1 MQSAAA
7 ANMVASKSADEPSG
21 PSSSQP
27 SPLNLGQVEGVQEKQ
42 QSKAQPT
49 AAATTPASQK
59 QKKPAEPS
67 LRYPFWFGGSASSMA
82 ACVTHP
88 LDLGNALPLLQH
100 TSERNPR
107 SMKANPSSPK
117 NRSKPQRH
125 IYVRLQVRRPDAPKN
140 MVGTFTHIVRN
151 HGVTGL
157 YNGLSASLL
166 RQMTYSTVRFGAYEE
181 MKIRATR
188 ANDGKPPSF
197 PVLVAMASAAGFV
210 GGISGNAADVL
221 NVRMQQD
228 AALPTA
234 ERRNYS
240 HALEGMLRM
249 AREEGIMSWFRG
261 VLPNSM
267 RAAAMTAS
275 QLASYDTFKGMLI
288 RHTPMGDNLT
298 THFTA
303 SFLAGVMAATVTSP
317 IDVIK
322 TRVMSAST
330 QEGLAHTLAKIYKAE
345 GLGWMFK
352 GWVPSFLRLGPQ
364 TICTFVFLE
373 MHRKV
378 YRKVADIGNGEDA
391 SIKG

>member
-1 MQSAAA
+1 MASPAATR
-7 ANMVASKSADEPSG
+7 SADEA
-21 PSSSQP
+21 SSLKP
-27 SPLNLGQVEGVQEKQ
+27 
-42 QSKAQPT
+42 AQPEI
-49 AAATTPASQK
+49 A
-59 QKKPAEPS
+59 QKKQTEKKKPDTS
-67 LRYPFWFGGSASSMA
+67 MRYPFWFGGSASSMA

-88 LDLGNALPLLQH
+88 LDLV
-100 TSERNPR
+100 
-107 SMKANPSSPK
+107 K
-117 NRSKPQRH
+117 
-125 IYVRLQVRRPDAPKN
+125 VRLQVRRPDAPKN
-140 MVGTFTHIVRN
+140 MIGTISHIIRTD
-151 HGVTGL
+151 GPTGL

-166 RQMTYSTVRFGAYEE
+166 RQMTYSTVRFGVYEE
-181 MKIRATR
+181 IKVRLTR
-188 ANDGKPPSF
+188 DNNGKPPSF
-197 PVLVAMASAAGFV
+197 PVLVTLASASGFI

-228 AALPTA
+228 AALPAA
-234 ERRNYS
+234 ERRNYK

-373 MHRKV
+373 IHRKA
-378 YRKVADIGNGEDA
+378 YRAVTDTGNQDKA
-391 SIKG
+391 I

>member
-1 MQSAAA
+1 MVPAAA
-7 ANMVASKSADEPSG
+7 SSKPADEA
-21 PSSSQP
+21 SSSS
-27 SPLNLGQVEGVQEKQ
+27 SPVKAVQVDSQEKPQ
-42 QSKAQPT
+42 QKQT
-49 AAATTPASQK
+49 TTP
-59 QKKPAEPS
+59 KKKADS
-67 LRYPFWFGGSASSMA
+67 SMRYPFWFGGSASSMA

-88 LDLGNALPLLQH
+88 LDLAGVYRKD
-100 TSERNPR
+100 TDDVSV
-107 SMKANPSSPK
+107 K
-117 NRSKPQRH
+117 
-125 IYVRLQVRRPDAPKN
+125 VRLQVRRPDAPKN
-140 MVGTFTHIVRN
+140 MVGTFAHIVRN
-151 HGVTGL
+151 HGITGL

-188 ANDGKPPSF
+188 KNNGKAPAF
-197 PVLVAMASAAGFV
+197 PVLVAMASASGFV

-228 AALPTA
+228 AALPAA
-234 ERRNYS
+234 ERRNYN

-249 AREEGIMSWFRG
+249 AREEGILSWFRG

-322 TRVMSAST
+322 TRVMSATT

-378 YRKVADIGNGEDA
+378 YRAVTDVGGEEA
-391 SIKG
+391 I

>member
-1 MQSAAA
+1 MQSAA
-7 ANMVASKSADEPSG
+7 ANMVASKPADEPSG

-27 SPLNLGQVEGVQEKQ
+27 SPLKLGQLEGAQEKSQTQSQ
-42 QSKAQPT
+42 QTS
-49 AAATTPASQK
+49 AATTTTPAPQK
-59 QKKPAEPS
+59 QKKTAEPS

-88 LDLGNALPLLQH
+88 LDLV
-100 TSERNPR
+100 
-107 SMKANPSSPK
+107 K
-117 NRSKPQRH
+117 
-125 IYVRLQVRRPDAPKN
+125 VRLQVRRPDAPKN
-140 MVGTFTHIVRN
+140 MVGTFTHIIRN

-228 AALPTA
+228 AALPAA